1 MILPTQI
8 PRQFGN
14 PKDLVDKVGDAGAGA
29 VEQVTTHAPDVINTV
44 TDGGKDVVNSA
55 SEVAMSVKDAGEAS

>member
-1 MILPTQI
+1 MILPTQF
-8 PRQFGN
+8 PRQFGD

-29 VEQVTTHAPDVINTV
+29 VGQVTTHAPDVINTV

-55 SEVAMSVKDAGEAS
+55 SEAAMSVKDAGEAS